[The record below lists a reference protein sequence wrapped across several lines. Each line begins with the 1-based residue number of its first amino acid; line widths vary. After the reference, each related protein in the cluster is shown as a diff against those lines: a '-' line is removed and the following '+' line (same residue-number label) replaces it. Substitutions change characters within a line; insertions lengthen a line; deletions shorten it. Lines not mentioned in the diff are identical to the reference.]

1 MKFWTSFFCIA
12 SVILVEVTNAFAPQ
26 SPLFSSKRSTAV
38 ASSSALL
45 PDTSVGAQPPS
56 KDSNFWI
63 PPEKLRFK
71 VLKFGKGGK
80 LKILNL
86 YGLWVILVSLLTF
99 PPWILALSLEQ
110 IHGKINKK
118 WDENRSVFDKIGKIW
133 SRVWL
138 KMIGSYPT
146 QSGKVEMLKGKGI
159 GPCLYV
165 ANHGSWLDIAIICT
179 VVQPVFKFIAKGDLK
194 HVPGIG
200 QQLRGVRYVTLRSK
214 WICVFFFVSPRW
226 DNFPRSTTSFCY
238 AILLVSLGEA
248 YSNWPRGQE
257 IPIED
262 FQRRHCMAQ
271 KGGAVNGLSRGNKV
285 QDWSFAEIQ
294 GRYVCHGTKDR
305 CPDCSP

>member
-200 QQLRGVRYVTLRSK
+200 QQLRGVRYVTLR
-214 WICVFFFVSPRW
+214 
-226 DNFPRSTTSFCY
+226 
-238 AILLVSLGEA
+238 
-248 YSNWPRGQE
+248 
-257 IPIED
+257 
-262 FQRRHCMAQ
+262 
-271 KGGAVNGLSRGNKV
+271 
-285 QDWSFAEIQ
+285 
-294 GRYVCHGTKDR
+294 YVTF
-305 CPDCSP
+305 